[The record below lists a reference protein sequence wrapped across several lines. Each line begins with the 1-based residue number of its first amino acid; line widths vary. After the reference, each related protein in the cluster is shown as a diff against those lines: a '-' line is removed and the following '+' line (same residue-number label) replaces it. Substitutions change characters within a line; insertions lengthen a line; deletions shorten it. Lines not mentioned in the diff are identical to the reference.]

1 MIINFDQMLL
11 RAKEKGNKR
20 LSVAC
25 AEDINVLKSIK
36 RASDEK
42 LIQPILIGNGNKIRE
57 FAKQIEFDIRN
68 FKVIDIIDNTK
79 AAFEAIRLVSSN
91 DADFVM
97 KGLVSTSTFLK
108 AVLDK
113 EIGLRSGK
121 ILSHAAILSV
131 KSYHKLILV
140 TDGGIIEHPD
150 ISTKKQIVQN
160 VIRLCKS
167 LEISIPKIAA
177 LAAVETISEKQ
188 PETVDAAELSK
199 MSERGQIA
207 ECIIDGPMAIDI
219 ALSKKSAL
227 HKNIKSEIAG
237 DIDVLL
243 VPTMAAGNILA
254 KAMIYLAD
262 AKAAG
267 IILGTSKPVVML
279 SRSDDSETKL
289 RSIAL
294 GVLMS

>member
-1 MIINFDQMLL
+1 
-11 RAKEKGNKR
+11 
-20 LSVAC
+20 
-25 AEDINVLKSIK
+25 
-36 RASDEK
+36 
-42 LIQPILIGNGNKIRE
+42 
-57 FAKQIEFDIRN
+57 
-68 FKVIDIIDNTK
+68 
-79 AAFEAIRLVSSN
+79 
-91 DADFVM
+91 
-97 KGLVSTSTFLK
+97 
-108 AVLDK
+108 
-113 EIGLRSGK
+113 
-121 ILSHAAILSV
+121 
-131 KSYHKLILV
+131 
-140 TDGGIIEHPD
+140 
-150 ISTKKQIVQN
+150 
-160 VIRLCKS
+160 LCKS

>member
-1 MIINFDQMLL
+1 MITDFDQMLK
-11 RAKEKGNKR
+11 RAKAGGSKR

-36 RASDEK
+36 RATDEN
-42 LIQPILIGNGNKIRE
+42 LIQPILIGDRNKIHK
-57 FAKQIEFDIRN
+57 FAEQLEFDIED
-68 FKVIDIIDNTK
+68 FTVIDIKNNTN
-79 AAFEAIRLVSSN
+79 AAFEAVRLVSSN

-97 KGLVSTSTFLK
+97 KGLISTSTFLK
-108 AVLDK
+108 AVLDR
-113 EIGLRSGK
+113 EIGLRSGN

-131 KSYHKLILV
+131 KSYHKLIFV
-140 TDGGIIEHPD
+140 TDGGMIEHPD
-150 ISTKKQIVQN
+150 INMKIQIVQN
-160 VIRLCKS
+160 IIRLCKS
-167 LEISIPKIAA
+167 LEITKPKIAA
-177 LAAVETISEKQ
+177 LTAVETISKKQ
-188 PETVDAAELSK
+188 PETIDAAELSK

-207 ECIIDGPMAIDI
+207 DCIIDGPMAIDI
-219 ALSKKSAL
+219 ALSKKSAI

-254 KAMIYLAD
+254 KAMIYLAN

-267 IILGTSKPVVML
+267 TILGTSKPVVML
-279 SRSDDSETKL
+279 SRSDDTETKL